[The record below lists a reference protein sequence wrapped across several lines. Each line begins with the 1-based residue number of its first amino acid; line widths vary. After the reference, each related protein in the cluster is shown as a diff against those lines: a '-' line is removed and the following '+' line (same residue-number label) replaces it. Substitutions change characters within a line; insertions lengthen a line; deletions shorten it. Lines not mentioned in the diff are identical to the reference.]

1 MCEFCEQKFNE
12 HNLAFEIKELSE
24 RKESKYNEGC
34 YTGIQAFV
42 SAEDS
47 ALNIVACL
55 DNEHIKPLVMTKV
68 AKINYCPMCGR
79 KLVQYV

>member
-12 HNLAFEIKELSE
+12 HDLAFEVKELSE

-42 SAEDS
+42 SAG
-47 ALNIVACL
+47 N
-55 DNEHIKPLVMTKV
+55 
-68 AKINYCPMCGR
+68 GF
-79 KLVQYV
+79 